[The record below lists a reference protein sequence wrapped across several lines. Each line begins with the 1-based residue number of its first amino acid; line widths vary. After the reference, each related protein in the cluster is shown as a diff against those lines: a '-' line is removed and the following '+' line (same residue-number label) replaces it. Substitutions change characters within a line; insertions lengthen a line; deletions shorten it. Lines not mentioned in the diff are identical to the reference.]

1 MKELAL
7 LFSRAEIRP
16 YFPRDSRNVSLFFLV
31 YPVSSPISASAGAPI
46 RIYGFYPIFRL
57 SAIAYCRVYWS
68 LDAGRPAM
76 RPEYVRNQKSAQGT
90 ELGS

>member
-7 LFSRAEIRP
+7 LFSRAEFSHI
-16 YFPRDSRNVSLFFLV
+16 FPETPEMFPFFPGL
-31 YPVSSPISASAGAPI
+31 PRFESNI
-46 RIYGFYPIFRL
+46 RIRRSTYPDLWFYPIFRL

-68 LDAGRPAM
+68 FGCRTGFDATGICS
-76 RPEYVRNQKSAQGT
+76 NQKSAQGT